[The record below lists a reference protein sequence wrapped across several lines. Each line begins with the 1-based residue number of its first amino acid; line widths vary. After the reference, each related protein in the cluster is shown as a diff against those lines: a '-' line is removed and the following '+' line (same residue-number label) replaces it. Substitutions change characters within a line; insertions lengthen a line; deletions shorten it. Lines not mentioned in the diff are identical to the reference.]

1 MNRPQFIDE
10 ITRALSAA
18 FPTGITQDIEKNLRQ
33 VLQAQLDRM
42 GLVTREE
49 LEIQK
54 AVLQRTREKI
64 EALEKTITE
73 LEQKLSQ

>member
-18 FPTGITQDIEKNLRQ
+18 FPAGITQDIEKNLRQ

-49 LEIQK
+49 LEVQK
-54 AVLQRTREKI
+54 AILQRTREKI
-64 EALEKTITE
+64 EVLEKTVTE